1 MSKSKTKKMR
11 EHKVRQG
18 QRDPG
23 LSRLTFGVFDGVTKR
38 PPVPSVV
45 AERKQNKHK
54 KKGFDYDKDSGAFY
68 NVI

>member
-11 EHKVRQG
+11 EHQIRQG
-18 QRDPG
+18 KRDPQ

-54 KKGFDYDKDSGAFY
+54 KKGFDYDGNSGAFSD
-68 NVI
+68 VI